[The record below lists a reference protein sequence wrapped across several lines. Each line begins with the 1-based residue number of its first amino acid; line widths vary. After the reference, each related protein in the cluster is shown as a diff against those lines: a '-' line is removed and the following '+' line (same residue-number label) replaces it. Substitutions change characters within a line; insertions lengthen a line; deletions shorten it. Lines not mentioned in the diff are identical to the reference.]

1 MLTPKWCR
9 SSLSAGTSQTTAGGT
24 CFTSGMASP
33 WHDGEPFIAADVAF
47 TYTMLL
53 DPRAGS
59 RYQSLALPVRGAEEY
74 ARGEAASVAGLDAI
88 DDRTIAF
95 ELAQPHFGFLATMG
109 FPIVPQHVLG
119 DIAEDD
125 EVDATEFAL
134 TSPIGTG
141 PFRLVAHVPEGDAEL
156 VANPSYWGGSP
167 QIDWLIL
174 RRLDDEEALLAFERG
189 EIDIMF
195 IDALDAER
203 VRARPGVRV
212 HTFRTCEYRILMALG
227 HRHADH

>member
-1 MLTPKWCR
+1 M
-9 SSLSAGTSQTTAGGT
+9 
-24 CFTSGMASP
+24 
-33 WHDGEPFIAADVAF
+33 
-47 TYTMLL
+47 
-53 DPRAGS
+53 
-59 RYQSLALPVRGAEEY
+59 
-74 ARGEAASVAGLDAI
+74 
-88 DDRTIAF
+88 
-95 ELAQPHFGFLATMG
+95 
-109 FPIVPQHVLG
+109 PQHVLG

-227 HRHADH
+227 HRHADHRSVDHAGHRVVRGGGDRRR

>member
-33 WHDGEPFIAADVAF
+33 GTTASLSPQPTSLSRTRCSSIRGPGAAINRWPFRCAEPKSTPGARPHPSPVW
-47 TYTMLL
+47 TRSTTEQSRSSWPSPTSGSW
-53 DPRAGS
+53 PRWDS
-59 RYQSLALPVRGAEEY
+59 RLW
-74 ARGEAASVAGLDAI
+74 
-88 DDRTIAF
+88 
-95 ELAQPHFGFLATMG
+95 
-109 FPIVPQHVLG
+109 PQHVLG
-119 DIAEDD
+119 DIAEDG

-141 PFRLVAHVPEGDAEL
+141 PIPAGAPVPEGDAEL

-174 RRLDDEEALLAFERG
+174 RRLDDEEALLAFRTG
-189 EIDIMF
+189 RD
-195 IDALDAER
+195 R
-203 VRARPGVRV
+203 HHVHRRAG
-212 HTFRTCEYRILMALG
+212 C
-227 HRHADH
+227 